1 MQKIQN
7 FTKSNPEFSV
17 KFYMSINDIYNE
29 EISTYQAVQ
38 SSLSQYPNIKNPLV
52 IKSRGRLANK
62 HIKSSL
68 EKRKKARISE

>member
-1 MQKIQN
+1 LQKIQN

-38 SSLSQYPNIKNPLV
+38 SSLL
-52 IKSRGRLANK
+52 
-62 HIKSSL
+62 
-68 EKRKKARISE
+68 